1 MAFKQQRR
9 ISIGD
14 AVYALWHGDNV
25 FTVIEEVKGKPFPH
39 FICKLSSIYAVEE
52 SWIFPL
58 IHLSTEP
65 ISRLTGT
72 SNRKQLSLFT
82 NGNISDPQGS
92 TAEGEERA

>member
-1 MAFKQQRR
+1 VSFTQKKR

-14 AVYALWHGDNV
+14 AVYALWHGDSV
-25 FTVIEEVKGKPFPH
+25 FTVISEVQGKPLPH
-39 FICKLSSIYAVEE
+39 FVCKLSSIYAVEE

-58 IHLSTEP
+58 IHLSAEP
-65 ISRLTGT
+65 ISKLTGT

-92 TAEGEERA
+92 TAKGEERA

>member
-1 MAFKQQRR
+1 MAIKQKKQ

-25 FTVIEEVKGKPFPH
+25 FTVIAEVQGQAFPH
-39 FICKLSSIYAVEE
+39 YICKLSSIYAVEE
-52 SWIFPL
+52 SWTFPL
-58 IHLSTEP
+58 IHLSVEP
-65 ISRLTGT
+65 ISKLTGT

-82 NGNISDPQGS
+82 NGNISDSQGS